1 MRAALYMRLSK
12 DDGRPSKESDSV
24 SIQNQRKILLGY
36 CRENKISQLCEYI
49 DDGYSG
55 TNFNRPSFIKMIHD
69 IELGKIDCVL
79 VKDLSRLGR
88 DYLVTGKYIEEYF
101 PAKNI
106 RFVAVSDGY
115 DSFGGYDDMI
125 PFRNLIN
132 EMYARDISKKIR
144 ASLSRK
150 MADGE
155 YIGARPPFGFKR
167 SDADRHLLEPV
178 AHKARIVQLIFENA
192 LNGLSA
198 SAICSVLNS
207 KNIASPSGKSW
218 CPSTVL
224 KILHNKAYCGTL
236 EQGKSIR
243 HGIKSKKRHTVPAPL
258 RYVST
263 DSHVGIVSCQ
273 DFERVQLILSAKTQK
288 NTKIAEKA
296 KLILT

>member
-12 DDGRPSKESDSV
+12 DDGRSANEIDSA

-36 CRENKISQLCEYI
+36 CRENKISDFCEYV

-55 TNFNRPSFIKMIHD
+55 TDFNRPSFIKMIHD
-69 IELGKIDCVL
+69 IESGKIDCVI

-101 PAKNI
+101 PSKNI

-155 YIGARPPFGFKR
+155 YIGARVPFGFKR
-167 SDADRHLLEPV
+167 SDNDKHLLEPV
-178 AHKARIVQLIFENA
+178 SHQADTVCLIFKNA

-198 SAICSVLNS
+198 SAICNILNS
-207 KNIASPSGKSW
+207 KNIPSPSGKAW
-218 CPSTVL
+218 CASTVL
-224 KILHNKAYCGTL
+224 KILHNKVYCGTL

-243 HGIKSKKRHTVPAPL
+243 HGIKSKKRHTVPLHL
-258 RYVST
+258 RYISHG
-263 DSHVGIVSCQ
+263 SHVGIVSCQ
-273 DFERVQLILSAKTQK
+273 DFENVQLILNAK
-288 NTKIAEKA
+288 NTKNA
-296 KLILT
+296 KKC